1 MRRAITACSILFAL
15 AVVAALQPAI
25 ATAQPVARPADSG
38 FSFVVY
44 GDSRSM
50 MYLPYKAEQEAE
62 ARKLM
67 VEMFD
72 LVLPEK
78 VSEEVVQK
86 YVKLIYDPTT
96 KELVQMVMPFDTRSE
111 VTTLTLDKGWV
122 TEASVEDV
130 KLLPGVH
137 RTMFR
142 LQGSEWVA
150 REVVRDVKSGRARFI
165 LNTGDMV
172 WWGKQGPEPSE
183 NPYWKLVYEDVL
195 NQLPAPDEQMRGA
208 GLPGRVFPAVGNH
221 EVWDDS
227 DVEGLLKA
235 FPYLKQF
242 GVSDKR
248 LIYKFDFNGARF
260 IFLWTGK
267 YDYRSPSS
275 WDADRPAYEAQMKE
289 LRQWLDEAKAA
300 GTRKVFISF
309 HAPAFCRSGMGPIP
323 EPQNPH
329 KVIASYAKDL
339 DVVVFNGHVHT
350 TELYEVDGVKYLL
363 LGGGGAEQDPVL
375 PGRTSI
381 KVPADYPAGSLLAG
395 PAAEGRVQLPLGR
408 RPTGTEDQ
416 VYAQSLP
423 ALVSRAVCNRGT
435 VQVKPCCMGQD
446 ALMATALAT
455 THGLVAVALLGA
467 ITH

>member
-1 MRRAITACSILFAL
+1 MRRAVTACSILFAL

-25 ATAQPVARPADSG
+25 ATAQPVARPANSG
-38 FSFVVY
+38 FSFAVY

-142 LQGSEWVA
+142 LQGGEWVA

-289 LRQWLDEAKAA
+289 LKQWLDEAKAA
-300 GTRKVFISF
+300 GTRKVFISL
-309 HAPAFCRSGMGPIP
+309 HALAFCRSGMGPIP

-363 LGGGGAEQDPVL
+363 LGGGGAEQTPSSRA
-375 PGRTSI
+375 GRASKCRPTIRRISIGRASRRRKSTTTSSSTSNRDRR
-381 KVPADYPAGSLLAG
+381 PSLRSIASGLG
-395 PAAEGRVQLPLGR
+395 RPSRLRPWNCSSKTLLYGGRVRSWR
-408 RPTGTEDQ
+408 RP
-416 VYAQSLP
+416 S
-423 ALVSRAVCNRGT
+423 
-435 VQVKPCCMGQD
+435 
-446 ALMATALAT
+446 
-455 THGLVAVALLGA
+455 
-467 ITH
+467 

>member
-1 MRRAITACSILFAL
+1 MRQAANVCFVLFVLGAL
-15 AVVAALQPAI
+15 LVLQRPT
-25 ATAQPVARPADSG
+25 ATAQPVSRPADFG
-38 FSFVVY
+38 FSFAVY

-50 MYLPYKAEQEAE
+50 MYLPYKKEQEAD
-62 ARKLM
+62 ARRLM
-67 VEMFD
+67 VDMFE

-78 VSEEVVQK
+78 VSEEVVNK
-86 YVKLIYDPTT
+86 YVKLIYDPATH
-96 KELVQMVMPFDTRSE
+96 ELVQIVMPFDTRSE

-130 KLLPGVH
+130 KLLPGVR

-142 LQGSEWVA
+142 LQGGEWVA
-150 REVVRDVKSGRARFI
+150 REVVKDVKSGRARFV
-165 LNTGDMV
+165 LNSGDMV

-227 DVEGLLKA
+227 DVEGLLSA

-248 LIYKFDFNGARF
+248 LIYRFDFNGARF

-275 WDADRPAYEAQMKE
+275 WDADRPAYEAQMTQ

-339 DVVVFNGHVHT
+339 DIVVFNGHVHT

-363 LGGGGAEQDPVL
+363 LGGGGAEQDPIL

-381 KVPADYPAGSLLAG
+381 KVPADYPPDLYWNGQPPKEEYNYLLVDVQPG
-395 PAAEGRVQLPLGR
+395 QKTKFTLNRFRPWSAEPF
-408 RPTGTEDQ
+408 
-416 VYAQSLP
+416 A
-423 ALVSRAVCNRGT
+423 T
-435 VQVKPCCMGQD
+435 VELFK
-446 ALMATALAT
+446 
-455 THGLVAVALLGA
+455 
-467 ITH
+467 